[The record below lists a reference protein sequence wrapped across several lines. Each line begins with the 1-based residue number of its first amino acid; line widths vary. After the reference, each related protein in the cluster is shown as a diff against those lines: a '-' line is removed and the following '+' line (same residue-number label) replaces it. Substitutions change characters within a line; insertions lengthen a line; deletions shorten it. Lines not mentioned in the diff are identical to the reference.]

1 MIGMILP
8 HSNQVNTDK
17 NNSPCKNSSNSF
29 FSLCINS
36 FWSKKSI
43 QGTNLYVLLTE
54 DALKGNIDIGYYN
67 TNLHYIISLW
77 KMFLNF

>member
-8 HSNQVNTDK
+8 HSNKVNTDK
-17 NNSPCKNSSNSF
+17 NNSVCKNSSNSS

-43 QGTNLYVLLTE
+43 QGKTLYVLLTE
-54 DALKGNIDIGYYN
+54 GALTGNVDIGYYN
-67 TNLHYIISLW
+67 TELHYIISFW
-77 KMFLNF
+77 KMFQNF